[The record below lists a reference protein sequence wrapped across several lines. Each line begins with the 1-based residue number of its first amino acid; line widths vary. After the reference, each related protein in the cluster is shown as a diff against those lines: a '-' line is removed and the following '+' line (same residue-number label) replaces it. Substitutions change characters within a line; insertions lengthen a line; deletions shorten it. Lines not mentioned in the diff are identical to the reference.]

1 MTTNKQ
7 QRLRLHQ
14 SLERQIGEEMA
25 GVLMSSL
32 PPFDWNQVATKDDL
46 KVFATRDEMNL
57 KFADMNVRFVE
68 LNATTE
74 IGLANLRTEI
84 ASHQEKNVASIEG
97 LRADFQKSLRSNTAR
112 IMTLMVACFGL
123 LCTYFGVLFSRI

>member
-1 MTTNKQ
+1 MTTDEQ

-14 SLERQIGEEMA
+14 SLERQIGEDMA

-57 KFADMNVRFVE
+57 KFGDMNLRFADMNVKFAEV
-68 LNATTE
+68 NATTE
-74 IGLANLRTEI
+74 VGLANLRTEI
-84 ASHQEKNVASIEG
+84 ASHQEKNVSAIKG
-97 LRADFQKSLRSNTAR
+97 LQAEFQKSLRINTAT
-112 IMTLMVACFGL
+112 IMTLLVGC
-123 LCTYFGVLFSRI
+123 FGVLFSRI

>member
-1 MTTNKQ
+1 MTTNEQ

-46 KVFATRDEMNL
+46 KAFATRDEISVQ
-57 KFADMNVRFVE
+57 F
-68 LNATTE
+68 
-74 IGLANLRTEI
+74 ANLNTETHK
-84 ASHQEKNVASIEG
+84 AVRNHTLAMTG
-97 LRADFQKSLRSNTAR
+97 
-112 IMTLMVACFGL
+112 IMITCMTILAKF
-123 LCTYFGVLFSRI
+123 

>member
-1 MTTNKQ
+1 MTTNEQ

-46 KVFATRDEMNL
+46 KAFATRDEISVQ
-57 KFADMNVRFVE
+57 FAD
-68 LNATTE
+68 
-74 IGLANLRTEI
+74 LRTEI
-84 ASHQEKNVASIEG
+84 HKAVRNHTLAMTG
-97 LRADFQKSLRSNTAR
+97 
-112 IMTLMVACFGL
+112 IMITCMTILAKF
-123 LCTYFGVLFSRI
+123 

>member
-1 MTTNKQ
+1 MTTNEQ

-46 KVFATRDEMNL
+46 KAFATRDEMNL
-57 KFADMNVRFVE
+57 KFADIDIKFAE

-74 IGLANLRTEI
+74 VGLANLRTEI
-84 ASHQEKNVASIEG
+84 ASHQEKNVSAIKG
-97 LRADFQKSLRSNTAR
+97 LQAEFQKSLRINTAT
-112 IMTLMVACFGL
+112 IMTLLVGC
-123 LCTYFGVLFSRI
+123 FGVLFSRI